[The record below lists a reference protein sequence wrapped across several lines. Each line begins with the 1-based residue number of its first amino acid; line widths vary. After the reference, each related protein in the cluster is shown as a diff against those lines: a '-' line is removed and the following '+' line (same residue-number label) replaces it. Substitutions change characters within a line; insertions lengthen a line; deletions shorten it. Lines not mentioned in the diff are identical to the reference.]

1 VRSRTDRWQS
11 HSDCARIWEITYLP
25 VTLVVLLESLAAG
38 VDLTSVGARFGYAK
52 IRANSNSSAIR
63 QRARNSGYSDGNL
76 LTSGMHTKPRVII
89 VPSDESAAVEGD
101 GGCEWV
107 TVVVVVVVVVTGG
120 LRWR

>member
-1 VRSRTDRWQS
+1 LDKLCVT
-11 HSDCARIWEITYLP
+11 LP
-25 VTLVVLLESLAAG
+25 VALVVLLESLAAG

-52 IRANSNSSAIR
+52 IHANSNSSAIR

-89 VPSDESAAVEGD
+89 VPCDESAAVEGD

-107 TVVVVVVVVVTGG
+107 TVVVVVVTGG